1 MARTVPPLEAAIA
14 TPNFDAERLAAFC
27 IENGIRRLAVF
38 GSALH
43 ANATPQSDLDLLVE
57 FLPGRTPGLLA
68 MARLERQLSYLFNGH
83 RVDLRTPEDLSQH
96 FRQEVTEEAQ
106 DLFPP
111 G

>member
-1 MARTVPPLEAAIA
+1 LA
-14 TPNFDAERLAAFC
+14 TFC
-27 IENGIRRLAVF
+27 LENGIRRLAVF

-68 MARLERQLSYLFNGH
+68 MARLERQLSPLFDGC
-83 RVDLRTPEDLSQH
+83 RVDLRTPEDLSRH
-96 FRQEVTEEAQ
+96 FRQEVVDEAE

-111 G
+111 GRPKSAPTGSEGR

>member
-1 MARTVPPLEAAIA
+1 
-14 TPNFDAERLAAFC
+14 LADHC

-43 ANATPQSDLDLLVE
+43 ANATPQSDPDPLVE
-57 FLPGRTPGLLA
+57 FLQGRTPGLLA
-68 MARLERQLSYLFNGH
+68 MARFERQLSSLFDWCDL
-83 RVDLRTPEDLSQH
+83 DLRTPEDLSRH
-96 FRQEVTEEAQ
+96 FRQEVVEEVE